1 MSNIFQKKKLNYY
14 KNYLNNSWTKSLL
27 KYEFIKSQKE
37 KNIQSSFFL
46 DYFIQSINV
55 ANRSNDL
62 ISCSNSVEP
71 RNIYISK
78 NILKIV
84 LNLPLKYKLNYGE
97 KNPYFRQKFILKK
110 IYCKYLSKKLIFAKE
125 GFSGFPNALKSKND
139 NYKLTKNLLKID
151 KFFLL
156 RNVRAYYDNKNLKR
170 DIEWKLIN
178 SEKFFDNFC
187 NKTM

>member
-1 MSNIFQKKKLNYY
+1 MDQQKKLNYY
-14 KNYLNNSWTKSLL
+14 KNYLNKNWTKSLL

-84 LNLPLKYKLNYGE
+84 LNLN
-97 KNPYFRQKFILKK
+97 I
-110 IYCKYLSKKLIFAKE
+110 S
-125 GFSGFPNALKSKND
+125 
-139 NYKLTKNLLKID
+139 
-151 KFFLL
+151 
-156 RNVRAYYDNKNLKR
+156 
-170 DIEWKLIN
+170 
-178 SEKFFDNFC
+178 
-187 NKTM
+187 

>member
-1 MSNIFQKKKLNYY
+1 LNNISQQKKLNYY
-14 KNYLNNSWTKSLL
+14 KNYLNKSWTKSLL

-110 IYCKYLSKKLIFAKE
+110 IYCKYLSKKLIFSKE
-125 GFSGFPNALKSKND
+125 GFSGFPNALKRKND

-151 KFFLL
+151 KNFLL
-156 RNVRAYYDNKNLKR
+156 RNIRAYYDNKNLKR
-170 DIEWKLIN
+170 DVEWKLIN